1 MALHWQVILGMILG
15 LIVAYV
21 AVLLDGTRLVP
32 VPGEGF
38 TVDSNQ
44 LILDYLKPFGD
55 IFINLLKLIAVPMVL
70 FSIISGVASLK
81 DIKKLGRMGIKT
93 LLLYV
98 ATTMTAVVL
107 GLILVNLFS
116 PGSKV
121 DQSILTDN
129 RIRYEVWQEKTGVQ
143 KLDDICYSCK
153 PENAE
158 KLASIQKEM
167 DASPKNKWVEDKL
180 NKKKGSEEK
189 GPLGALV
196 DVVPSNIFGALTTNS
211 MLQIIFFA
219 IFFGIVGLSL
229 DDDKK
234 KPLFNLIDAL
244 NDVFVKMVWVVMK
257 AMPFFVFALM
267 AGQIVKA
274 AGSDPEKFNELLSF
288 LLQYSL
294 VVVLG
299 LALMIFLVYPSL
311 VAVVIKKLK
320 FRFFLRGMRD
330 AQITAFSTSSSVAT
344 LPVTMDCVN
353 NKLGVS
359 ERTSS
364 FVLPIGATVNMDG
377 TSLYQAIAVVALAQF
392 HMVDLSFGQQ
402 AIIVVTATLA
412 SIGAAAVPSAGL
424 VLMIVVLE
432 SVGLNPAWIALIF
445 PVDRILD
452 MCRTVVNVT
461 GDGAVS
467 SIIANSEGELD
478 PSKSTL
484 SSPSA

>member
-1 MALHWQVILGMILG
+1 MKKIALHWQVIFGMILG

-21 AVLLDGTRLVP
+21 AVIFDGHEYTTSG
-32 VPGEGF
+32 GE
-38 TVDSNQ
+38 TATLETNQ
-44 LILDYLKPFGD
+44 LVLDYLKPFGD
-55 IFINLLKLIAVPMVL
+55 IFINILKLIAVPMVL
-70 FSIISGVASLK
+70 FSIISGVTSLG

-93 LLLYV
+93 LLIYV
-98 ATTMTAVVL
+98 ATTMTAVLV
-107 GLILVNLFS
+107 GLLVVNLLS
-116 PGSKV
+116 PGDNV
-121 DQSILTDN
+121 DDEILTDN
-129 RIRYEVWQEKTGVQ
+129 RIRYELWQQESGAE
-143 KLDDICYSCK
+143 KLDDICYICDNN
-153 PENAE
+153 NAQRVAE
-158 KLASIQKEM
+158 IKAEM
-167 DASPKNKWVEDKL
+167 SAESNSDWVQDKL
-180 NKKKGSEEK
+180 DKKDKSANK
-189 GPLGALV
+189 GPLAALV
-196 DVVPSNIFGALTTNS
+196 DVVPNNIFGALSSSS

-219 IFFGIVGLSL
+219 IFFAIVSL
-229 DDDKK
+229 QLPKDKQK
-234 KPLFNLIDAL
+234 IIHDLVEVL
-244 NDVFVKMVWVVMK
+244 NDIFVKMVWVVMK

-274 AGSDPEKFNELLSF
+274 AGSDPGKFQELLSF

-299 LALMIFLVYPSL
+299 LVFMIFIFYPGLVSI
-311 VAVVIKKLK
+311 VIKKMSYFK
-320 FRFFLRGMRD
+320 FMKGMRD

-344 LPVTMDCVN
+344 LPVTMESVN
-353 NKLGVS
+353 KKLGVS

-377 TSLYQAIAVVALAQF
+377 TSLYQAVAVVAMAQF
-392 HMVDLSFGQQ
+392 HLVDLTIGQQ
-402 AIIVVTATLA
+402 AVIVLTATLA

-467 SIIANSEGELD
+467 SIIANSEGELNIEN
-478 PSKSTL
+478 T
-484 SSPSA
+484 